1 MRYVKVEGTNIE
13 VLNTTSFKKVLK
25 ETFEEGY
32 DTTDYIFDE
41 NLDIRVFIEIRAT
54 HKNLEETILRKLDNE
69 TVDIFYGT
77 CLFTKCSELSFLSL
91 SKKDV
96 KIIQKRIV
104 NNNGQLEIYY

>member
-13 VLNTTSFKKVLK
+13 VLNTPSFKKVL
-25 ETFEEGY
+25 EEEFEEGY

-54 HKNLEETILRKLDNE
+54 QKNLEETILRKLDNK

-91 SKKDV
+91 SKKDI
-96 KIIQKRIV
+96 KIIQKGIV

>member
-13 VLNTTSFKKVLK
+13 ILNTTSFKKVLEEEFK
-25 ETFEEGY
+25 EGY

-69 TVDIFYGT
+69 TVDIIYGT
-77 CLFTKCSELSFLSL
+77 VLFTKCSELSFLSL
-91 SKKDV
+91 SKKDIN
-96 KIIQKRIV
+96 IIQKRIV